1 MANKLNMAIAKTH
14 RLSTRVVGMQITG
27 GTFIG
32 IALSAIQMSAGFL
45 IIGQPLIRGNFFL
58 AGMIA
63 VIGVA
68 LALLIER
75 LSLGGLSSI
84 RIASAHLK
92 RVQDEYYTMLRQEKR
107 TAEKFE
113 EEDFNRQVKTLKGER
128 RTAIVFAGL
137 GMILS
142 AGIGDVF
149 WHFLFETLGPV
160 GLVLSTSCAMVIGLT
175 FVHSELY
182 KVVMD
187 GVLREILAD
196 MHLMKV
202 AVAVEGESMQV
213 DMMVDAFD
221 AVRSNEEVRRP
232 AQLKV
237 ERTVVKRLSSYA
249 DHVSAIGNEVSAY
262 NTPGV
267 RVVES
272 SATQLQLPAPR
283 GMYYTHKAE
292 LVRLLRANPQLSQN
306 DIALHFSV
314 SKSTA
319 NGWLK
324 KLKQGL

>member
-1 MANKLNMAIAKTH
+1 
-14 RLSTRVVGMQITG
+14 
-27 GTFIG
+27 
-32 IALSAIQMSAGFL
+32 MSAGFL
-45 IIGQPLIRGNFFL
+45 IIGQPLIKGNFIL

-92 RVQDEYYTMLRQEKR
+92 RVQDDFYTMLRQER
-107 TAEKFE
+107 RVAEQFE
-113 EEDFNRQVKTLKGER
+113 QDDLDRQIKALRKER
-128 RTAIVFAGL
+128 KTAIIFAGL
-137 GMILS
+137 GMVLS

-149 WHFLFETLGPV
+149 WHSLFETLGVV
-160 GLVLSTSCAMVIGLT
+160 GYILSTSCAMVIGLT

-187 GVLREILAD
+187 GVLKEILAD

-221 AVRSNEEVRRP
+221 AVRANEDVRKP

-237 ERTVVKRLSSYA
+237 ERTVVRRLSSYA
-249 DHVSAIGNEVSAY
+249 DQVSAVGNEVSAY
-262 NTPGV
+262 NRPGV
-267 RVVES
+267 TVVEGS
-272 SATQLQLPAPR
+272 MAPLQLQAPR
-283 GMYYTHKAE
+283 GKYHQHKAE
-292 LVRLLRANPQLSQN
+292 LIRLLRSNPQLSQS

-324 KLKQGL
+324 KLKAGE